1 MKKIIILLLTV
12 LLITS
17 CTNKEDLKKEIKKEV
32 ETTIKDISNITIKD
46 IEDSY
51 TYLKEN
57 YQEYKDDKKYEK
69 IIYHLNYLEKL
80 GKYNK
85 DNELTKLTE
94 YIFKYL
100 DKPSK
105 DNKKA
110 IDKSIEIIDEKK
122 DKIINDLYSNYLII
136 TKITNTIKE
145 QEKIAESDINDPNSY
160 NEENINKAIKYI
172 SNHIESPLKN
182 DEVLIKITYYSLY
195 LSKINKPDNSI
206 VKIGSHTLNYL
217 KTLDIK
223 EKNEVL
229 KYLNSISK
237 NQTTE
242 VKKLYKETKSN

>member
-17 CTNKEDLKKEIKKEV
+17 CTNKEEIKKEIKKEV

-94 YIFKYL
+94 YISKYL

-110 IDKSIEIIDEKK
+110 IDKSIEIIDKEN
-122 DKIINDLYSNYLII
+122 DK
-136 TKITNTIKE
+136 
-145 QEKIAESDINDPNSY
+145 
-160 NEENINKAIKYI
+160 
-172 SNHIESPLKN
+172 
-182 DEVLIKITYYSLY
+182 
-195 LSKINKPDNSI
+195 
-206 VKIGSHTLNYL
+206 
-217 KTLDIK
+217 
-223 EKNEVL
+223 
-229 KYLNSISK
+229 
-237 NQTTE
+237 
-242 VKKLYKETKSN
+242 